1 MGKKKKFS
9 FISLTSLLLCLVMVG
24 WFMYSLSN
32 TSVIHW
38 GSGEL
43 WASKGR
49 FVMTDKS
56 IIDSPE
62 TKFFIRN
69 IDSVQEANTS
79 AFLSDVSVGYHS
91 KPAPRGGGMMRNI
104 VIPIWCF
111 AILFA
116 FAPFFALMKSKKG
129 GKNDKQQGKPAGAH

>member
-69 IDSVQEANTS
+69 IGGVQEASTN
-79 AFLSDVSVGYHS
+79 AFLSDVAVGYHS
-91 KPAPRGGGMMRNI
+91 KPAPKGGMMRNI
-104 VIPIWCF
+104 VIPIWVF
-111 AILFA
+111 AAVFA
-116 FAPFFALMKSKKG
+116 FAPAMALLKKSKD
-129 GKNDKQQGKPAGAH
+129 GKKDGKPAGAH